1 MVPGY
6 SGQAEI
12 RSKVSNH
19 QGSMAGMSFQ
29 SRPDATFNDILS
41 ILLLFFCVNFFNVTE
56 LVLLFS
62 GNCLFLNKFISP
74 HIFICSARIFRLLIG
89 EHYSQYFPIVDKSK
103 K

>member
-1 MVPGY
+1 
-6 SGQAEI
+6 
-12 RSKVSNH
+12 
-19 QGSMAGMSFQ
+19 MAGMSFQ

-62 GNCLFLNKFISP
+62 GNCLFLNKYISP